1 MDGDSHFYVMVEG
14 SDEIFDVSVVNFID
28 IIKYDVGQQVTME
41 YQEGEKTN
49 VVLSLNGEEK
59 NPIKEEEDEETDS
72 NDEAAVPEEK

>member
-1 MDGDSHFYVMVEG
+1 M
-14 SDEIFDVSVVNFID
+14 
-28 IIKYDVGQQVTME
+28 TME